1 MTDREVMNI
10 KFQSKRL
17 VIDAS
22 VRLEILFL
30 SSNFFLLSLELITVS
45 VVSDM
50 FVWSKGKS
58 TLRLCPCEIHPVSAI
73 YLNGSNKELF
83 QALEK

>member
-1 MTDREVMNI
+1 MTDREVMII

-50 FVWSKGKS
+50 SG
-58 TLRLCPCEIHPVSAI
+58 LRERALSDSVLVKYTQ
-73 YLNGSNKELF
+73 YLQYIINGSNKELF